1 MHNPHFM
8 VTNMEHHKREQ
19 EYLNR
24 HAWKQPQAAKPEHPL
39 RRTLNALRRREGRT
53 SQSL

>member
-19 EYLNR
+19 AHLDR
-24 HAWKQPQAAKPEHPL
+24 HAWKRPRAANPEHRV
-39 RRTLNALRRREGRT
+39 RRALNALRGR
-53 SQSL
+53 